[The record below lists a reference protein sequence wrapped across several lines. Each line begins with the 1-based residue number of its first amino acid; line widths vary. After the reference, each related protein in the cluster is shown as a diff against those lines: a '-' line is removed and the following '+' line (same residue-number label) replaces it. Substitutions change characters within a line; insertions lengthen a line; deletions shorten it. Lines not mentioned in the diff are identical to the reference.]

1 MTTRDAHSPRCLK
14 LQADQPHS
22 FRAICTSSVVP
33 PLAKKPLTYQG
44 TPFHRVIDEF
54 MVQGGDITA
63 GDGTGG
69 ASIYGGN
76 FEDENIGWRKID
88 AKGLLC
94 MANRGKNTNSSQY
107 VTRSQCDKNQWIQT
121 GVIIT

>member
-1 MTTRDAHSPRCLK
+1 
-14 LQADQPHS
+14 
-22 FRAICTSSVVP
+22 
-33 PLAKKPLTYQG
+33 
-44 TPFHRVIDEF
+44 

-76 FEDENIGWRKID
+76 FEDENIEWRKID
-88 AKGLLC
+88 KKGLLC

-107 VTRSQCDKNQWIQT
+107 VTQSNPNVTRIDGSNQNR
-121 GVIIT
+121 G

>member
-1 MTTRDAHSPRCLK
+1 MTSSDANQ
-14 LQADQPHS
+14 QADQHHS
-22 FRAICTSSVVP
+22 FRAICTSAVIP
-33 PLAKKPLTYQG
+33 PSAKETLTYKG
-44 TPFHRVIDEF
+44 TPFHRVIDGF

-88 AKGLLC
+88 TKGLLC
-94 MANRGKNTNSSQY
+94 MANRGKDTNSSQY
-107 VTRSQCDKNQWIQT
+107 VIRSHGNEWIQT
-121 GVIIT
+121 E